1 MQVGIY
7 DVPAAE
13 LIKEVAKDLKQKI
26 KAPEWSRFVKT
37 GSHVERAP
45 TNPDWFYVRNAS
57 ILYRIYHEGPLGT
70 GSLRT
75 YYGGR
80 KNRGRA
86 PERKR
91 RAGGKVIRV
100 CLQMLEKDGLIK
112 KDKKGRA
119 ITGKGVKYLNA
130 KAKEVKVILDAT
142 KGMKQEK
149 KAHEEDASAK
159 EAREALRQQHMQEK
173 AKEKKAEHK
182 DDKPQKKDEKN
193 E

>member
-1 MQVGIY
+1 LGIY

-13 LIKEVAKDLKQKI
+13 LIKEVAKDLKQRV
-26 KAPEWSRFVKT
+26 KAPEWTRFVKT

-45 TNPDWFYVRNAS
+45 TNPDWFFVRNAS
-57 ILYRIYHEGPLGT
+57 ILYRIFREGPLGT

-80 KNRGRA
+80 KNRGKA

-91 RAGGKVIRV
+91 KAGGKVIRV
-100 CLQMLEKDGLIK
+100 CLQTLENDGLIK

-119 ITGKGVKYLNA
+119 ITGKGMKYLNA
-130 KAKEVKVILDAT
+130 KAKEVKVLLEEAKKI
-142 KGMKQEK
+142 KHEVKQVR
-149 KAHEEDASAK
+149 EEDSSAK
-159 EAREALRQQHMQEK
+159 EAREALRQQQVHEK
-173 AKEKKAEHK
+173 AREKKAEHRE
-182 DDKPQKKDEKN
+182 DKPQKKEEKN

>member
-1 MQVGIY
+1 LGIY

-13 LIKEVAKDLKQKI
+13 LIKEVAKDLKQRV
-26 KAPEWSRFVKT
+26 KAPEWTRFVKT

-45 TNPDWFYVRNAS
+45 NNPDWFFVRNAS
-57 ILYRIYHEGPLGT
+57 ILYRIYREGPLGT

-80 KNRGRA
+80 KNRGKA

-91 RAGGKVIRV
+91 KAGGKVIRV
-100 CLQMLEKDGLIK
+100 CLQTLEKDGLIK

-119 ITGKGVKYLNA
+119 ITGKGMKYLNE
-130 KAKEVKVILDAT
+130 KAKEVKVVLEAAKKIRHE
-142 KGMKQEK
+142 EK
-149 KAHEEDASAK
+149 KVREEDTAAK
-159 EAREALRQQHMQEK
+159 EAREALRQQQVQEK
-173 AKEKKAEHK
+173 AKEKKAEMKKEEKPHK
-182 DDKPQKKDEKN
+182 KEEQN